1 MGLRR
6 RIWRNIDR
14 EKAAYRRAM
23 RPLFRKALDLSIK
36 PFWAEL
42 SGISDITH
50 LEVPDPD
57 RRPLEAVYKRLYM
70 TAALEAARRDANQAK
85 GWHPGWILVDWIP
98 GSLEKTAEDEMFTDA
113 MTIAINDYLA
123 TEVGLTITALGNT
136 TKAKLQRLL
145 ERLVPEIIDSGIG
158 GGAAQTALRD
168 TVQSAWHRDRYFRT
182 ERIVRTEVN
191 RATNWGSL
199 KGVQSTG
206 VPHYKV
212 WLSAFTQ
219 NSRAE
224 HTIEDGQKVDS
235 EENFLIDGED
245 LQYPCDPAG
254 SPGNT
259 INCLCSM
266 TYETKQLEAS

>member
-23 RPLFRKALDLSIK
+23 RPLFRMALDASIE
-36 PFWAEL
+36 PFWNEL
-42 SGISDITH
+42 DGISNITH
-50 LEVPDPD
+50 LEVPDPNP
-57 RRPLEAVYKRLYM
+57 RPLIKAFRRMYF
-70 TAALEAARRDANQAK
+70 TAALEAARRDYNQAK
-85 GWHPGWILVDWIP
+85 AMHEGQITYFWHPD
-98 GSLEKTAEDEMFTDA
+98 SLIKGDDEMFTDA

-123 TEVGLTITALGNT
+123 TEVGLTITALGDT
-136 TKAKLQRLL
+136 TKARLKRLL

-168 TVQSAWHRDRYFRT
+168 AVQSAWHRDRYFRT

-206 VPHYKV
+206 VAHYKV

-219 NSRAE
+219 NSRPE
-224 HTIEDGQKVDS
+224 HTMEDGQKVDS

-245 LQYPCDPAG
+245 LQYPGDPAG

>member
-1 MGLRR
+1 
-6 RIWRNIDR
+6 
-14 EKAAYRRAM
+14 M
-23 RPLFRKALDLSIK
+23 RPLFRRALDASIK

-42 SGISDITH
+42 DGISNITH
-50 LEVPDPD
+50 LEVPDPNPQ
-57 RRPLEAVYKRLYM
+57 PLIEAYRRLYF
-70 TAALEAARRDANQAK
+70 TAALESARRDYKQAK
-85 GWHPGWILVDWIP
+85 SRAGDGIDKDLQ
-98 GSLEKTAEDEMFTDA
+98 DEMFTDA

-123 TEVGLTITALGNT
+123 TEVGLTITALGDT
-136 TKAKLQRLL
+136 TKARLKRLL
-145 ERLVPEIIDSGIG
+145 ERLVPEIIDSGVG

-168 TVQSAWHRDRYFRT
+168 AVKSAWHRDRYFRT

-206 VPHYKV
+206 VAHYKV

-219 NSRAE
+219 NSRTE
-224 HTIEDGQKVDS
+224 HTMEDGQKVDS

-245 LQYPCDPAG
+245 LQYPGDPAG